1 MTYAKRAKTNGI
13 EILIVE
19 DSITQAEQL
28 KHTLEK
34 NGLLVSVAHHAK
46 EALVLMG
53 NRRPTI
59 VITDILMPDMD
70 GYELCQRIKADANLR
85 DTPVILL
92 TSLSEPKDVIRG
104 LESGADNFIMKP
116 YKESYLISRV
126 NYLLLNKELRSGH
139 TVDMGLDIFFD
150 GQKYFINSE
159 RRQILDLLLSTYEGA
174 IQKSGELELAN
185 RELRK
190 MRTELQT
197 LNEHLEEQV
206 AQRTDQLAHV
216 NRVLRAVRNVNQ
228 LITKENDPARL
239 IQRTCENLVATRGF
253 NSSWIV
259 LLDERGEPS
268 LYGEAGLGESFFKLR
283 DGFNGGDFPLCARKA
298 LAEAGVVIVE
308 DARVECPN
316 CPLAHLDKDQSTLCT
331 KLQHQGKTYG
341 FLTASMNSSYTLDQ
355 EEQELF
361 QEVAEDIAFALH
373 KMEAEVGRQLAE
385 ARFRRLATN
394 ASDLIYRYEFMPR
407 RGFTYLN
414 PAAATITGYTPEE
427 FYADPDLRYQIVH
440 PDDRSLFKSA
450 SEGKLPPGQLL
461 TLRWVRKDNTSIWLE
476 LRRVPI
482 YDEEG
487 NLVAVEGI
495 ARDISER
502 KQAEEALQG
511 SEKHFRALIEDGSDI
526 ISEFD
531 TQGIIQY
538 LSPSIERTFGYQQ
551 KEMIGK
557 NVFDFIHPDDVAR
570 VRDAFFRGV
579 ANPGNVY
586 SLDLRFRHIDGSWRV
601 LEAVGKFVVNPQ
613 GVTGVIVNSRDVT
626 ERRKADE
633 QVTLLQDQLRQ
644 SQKMEAIGQLAGGIA
659 HDFNNALTVILG
671 NAQMALMDVSKDN
684 PLYKVMEE
692 IKKAGERASNLTR
705 QLLAFSRKQILQ
717 PEVLNLNEIVMGVEK
732 MLRRIIGEDIELATD
747 LAPDL
752 SRVEADPGQIE
763 QVIVNLAVNSRD
775 AMPEGGKL
783 TIETRDVELDEKYGR
798 AHADVTPGLHVML
811 AVSDTGIGMTK
822 EVQARIFEPFFT
834 TKEKGKGTGLGLS
847 TVYGIIKQSKGNIW
861 VYSEPGKGTS
871 FKIYLPW
878 VEKAAPMRKNATRE
892 VQIPHGSETVL
903 AVEDEEMVRNIVL
916 KSLTKYGYKVLA
928 APDGEEALR
937 ICKGHEGPIHLI
949 LTDVVMPGISG
960 KEIARQAKELRPDL
974 KVLFMSGYTDNAI
987 VKNGMLEKGIAF
999 IQKPFTHEG
1008 LAWKVR
1014 GVLDE

>member
-1 MTYAKRAKTNGI
+1 MTYAKKTKTSGV

-19 DSITQAEQL
+19 DSVTQAEQL

-70 GYELCQRIKADANLR
+70 GYELCQQIKADANLR

-139 TVDMGLDIFFD
+139 TVDMGIEILFD

-190 MRTELQT
+190 MRRELQT

-206 AQRTDQLAHV
+206 AERTKQLEHL
-216 NRVLRAVRNVNQ
+216 NRVVRAIRNVNQ
-228 LITKENDPARL
+228 LITKENDRSRL

-268 LYGEAGLGESFFKLR
+268 VYGEAGLGESFFKLR
-283 DGFNGGDFPLCARKA
+283 EGFNGSDFPLCARKA
-298 LAEAGVVIVE
+298 LAEAGVVIVK
-308 DARVECPN
+308 DARVECPS
-316 CPLAHLDKDQSTLCT
+316 CPLAHLDNDQATLCT
-331 KLQHQGKTYG
+331 KLQHQGKIYG
-341 FLTASMNSSYTLDQ
+341 ILTASMNSIYALDQ

-361 QEVAEDIAFALH
+361 REVAEDIAFALH
-373 KMEAEVGRQLAE
+373 KMEAEVGRQHAE
-385 ARFRRLATN
+385 ARFRRLAAN

-427 FYADPDLRYQIVH
+427 FYADPDLRYKIVH

-450 SEGKLPPGQLL
+450 SEGELPPGRLL
-461 TLRWVRKDNTSIWLE
+461 TLRWVRKDNTLVWLE

-502 KQAEEALQG
+502 KQAEEALQR

-538 LSPSIERTFGYQQ
+538 LSPSIERTLGYRQ
-551 KEMIGK
+551 KEMIGR

-570 VRDAFFRGV
+570 VRDSFFRGV

-601 LEAVGKFVVNPQ
+601 LDAVGKFVVNPQ
-613 GVTGVIVNSRDVT
+613 GVTGVIVNSRDIT

-633 QVTLLQDQLRQ
+633 QVTVLQDQLRQ

-684 PLYKVMEE
+684 PLYKVIEE

-732 MLRRIIGEDIELATD
+732 MLRRIIGEDIQLATD

-798 AHADVTPGLHVML
+798 AHADVTPGFYVML

-822 EVQARIFEPFFT
+822 EVQSRIFEPFFT
-834 TKEKGKGTGLGLS
+834 TKENGKGTGLGLS

-861 VYSEPGKGTS
+861 VYSEPGKGTT

-878 VEKAAPMRKNATRE
+878 VEKTAPMRKNSMRE

-937 ICKGHEGPIHLI
+937 ICKRHEGPIHLI

-987 VKNGMLEKGIAF
+987 VNNGILEEGIAF